1 MPVFSRSNALAPLLK
16 YRAGTKSKKTND
28 LFPFTSSQL
37 AARIGIPLK
46 PSIILIRW
54 PVVIICSYLLLYP
67 SAPYLPESFFH
78 AFILLYI
85 TSNVALYFLDDE
97 WFVSWSFYYP
107 LVITDTIVLT
117 LSLIIN
123 GRAETDF
130 YLTFF
135 LLIIVSCIFENVK
148 LRTAVSLLAPII
160 YVALLLQSGERI
172 DPGVYLRLPFLFVVA
187 LFYGYFTQFI
197 RTEKALREDAE
208 KRNQGKKEMLD
219 IVSHEFR
226 TPLNLIGGYAQAL
239 KSKTL
244 GEITQEQEHALAKI
258 LSQAENL
265 LYLVNSVLDLTRIEA
280 GELSVERE
288 TINIPE
294 YLEDM
299 RLRYEVSLDKPVS
312 LKWSFASDLPAINS
326 DRSKLTMIL
335 QNLINNAIKFTEK
348 GTVQVSARRAADK
361 KGVEFEIADTGIGIP
376 KEALPIIFEKFR
388 QADSSSTRVHGGV
401 GLGLHIVY
409 VFTELLGGSI
419 EVESEPGHGA
429 VFTLWLPT

>member
-1 MPVFSRSNALAPLLK
+1 MVTRPKHRARIQAQKTGALL
-16 YRAGTKSKKTND
+16 
-28 LFPFTSSQL
+28 PFNSSHA
-37 AARIGIPLK
+37 AARLGLPLK

-54 PVVIICSYLLLYP
+54 PVVIIASYLLLYP
-67 SAPYLPESFFH
+67 ATRYLPESFFH
-78 AFILLYI
+78 AFILLYVI
-85 TSNVALYFLDDE
+85 SNVALYFLDDP
-97 WFVSWSFYYP
+97 WFGSWSFYYP
-107 LVITDTIVLT
+107 LVITDTLVLT
-117 LSLIIN
+117 MSLIIN

-130 YLTFF
+130 YFTFF
-135 LLIIVSCIFENVK
+135 LLIIASCILEDAK
-148 LRTAVSLLAPII
+148 LRAAISLLAPVV
-160 YVALLLQSGERI
+160 YLGLRVQSGENI
-172 DPGVYLRLPFLFVVA
+172 DPGIYLRLPFLFVVS

-244 GEITQEQEHALAKI
+244 GELTKEQEHALAKI
-258 LSQAENL
+258 LGQSENL

-280 GELSVERE
+280 GQMSVERE
-288 TINIPE
+288 VIELPE
-294 YLEDM
+294 YLREM
-299 RLRYEVSLDKPVS
+299 RLRYEMPLDKPVS
-312 LKWSFASDLPAINS
+312 LKWSVASDLQAISS
-326 DRSKLTMIL
+326 DRGKLTLIL
-335 QNLINNAIKFTEK
+335 QNLINNAIKFTEE
-348 GTVQVSARRAADK
+348 GTIHVSARRAEDK

-376 KEALPIIFEKFR
+376 KEALPVIFDKFR

-419 EVESEPGHGA
+419 DVETELDHGSI
-429 VFTLWLPT
+429 FTLWLPA

>member
-1 MPVFSRSNALAPLLK
+1 MATLLK
-16 YRAGTKSKKTND
+16 HRVRIQSKKIGDFLPTS
-28 LFPFTSSQL
+28 SSQL
-37 AARIGIPLK
+37 AARLGLPLK

-54 PVVIICSYLLLYP
+54 PVVIICSYLLFHP
-67 SAPYLPESFFH
+67 STRYLPESFFH
-78 AFILLYI
+78 AFILLYVI
-85 TSNVALYFLDDE
+85 SNVALYFLDDE

-130 YLTFF
+130 YFTFF
-135 LLIIVSCIFENVK
+135 LLIIISCILEDAK
-148 LRTAVSLLAPII
+148 LRAASSLLAPVI
-160 YVALLLQSGERI
+160 YLGLRFQSGENI
-172 DPGVYLRLPFLFVVA
+172 DPGIYLRLPFLFVVS

-219 IVSHEFR
+219 VVSHEFR

-239 KSKTL
+239 RSKTL
-244 GEITQEQEHALAKI
+244 GELTKEQEHALAKI
-258 LSQAENL
+258 LGQSENL

-280 GELSVERE
+280 GQMSVERE
-288 TINIPE
+288 VIELPE
-294 YLEDM
+294 YLREM
-299 RLRYEVSLDKPVS
+299 RLRYETPLDKPVS
-312 LKWSFASDLPAINS
+312 LKWSVASDLQAISS
-326 DRSKLTMIL
+326 DRAKLTIIL
-335 QNLINNAIKFTEK
+335 QNLINNAIKFTEE
-348 GTVQVSARRAADK
+348 GTIHVSARRTEDK

-376 KEALPIIFEKFR
+376 KEAVPLIFDKFR

-419 EVESEPGHGA
+419 DVETGLGHGSI
-429 VFTLWLPT
+429 FTLWLPA